1 MGIIAKIIAELGL
14 KILTT
19 KVVSEVLVY
28 TANYFAKQSENKLD
42 DSIVKSLADA
52 LGVKHD

>member
-1 MGIIAKIIAELGL
+1 MGIIAKIVAELGL

-19 KVVSEVLVY
+19 KVVSQVLVY

-42 DSIVKSLADA
+42 DSVVKSLADA
-52 LGVKHD
+52 LDVKYD